1 MRTPR
6 KHPINKEVYLI
17 RFGVNYPCDKP
28 SFSQTGD
35 ALSNVFPVIVLYFVI
50 IFETDSRASTLQ
62 KSCFFKFFSVNF
74 SSLFLLKNIDLEWTL
89 LKIKI

>member
-28 SFSQTGD
+28 SFSQAGD
-35 ALSNVFPVIVLYFVI
+35 ALSNVFPVIVFYFVI
-50 IFETDSRASTLQ
+50 IFETDSSEIL
-62 KSCFFKFFSVNF
+62 FFKFFFCKFFITIST
-74 SSLFLLKNIDLEWTL
+74 K
-89 LKIKI
+89 KY